1 VGTLLTSHTRLR
13 YNSGMKTRRVNDE
26 VLFADEAV
34 VRVGP
39 AEIELV
45 KRQAAVSAR
54 RRARLCLHR
63 DESEPVHEMLIALM
77 ATGYVRPHKHVGRG
91 ESFHVVEGVADVV
104 LFDEAGVVT
113 ETIRL
118 SAAGDGVRIYRLNES
133 RFHTVLV
140 RTPVFVV
147 HETTAGPFERSDT
160 EFASW
165 APEEGDAAAIASF
178 LAGIERQLG
187 EKQFA
192 E

>member
-1 VGTLLTSHTRLR
+1 MGTLLTSNTRRR
-13 YNSGMKTRRVNDE
+13 YNSGMKTRSVNDE

-45 KRQAAVSAR
+45 KRQAALSAR

-63 DESEPVHEMLIALM
+63 DEREPVHEMLIALD

-104 LFDEAGVVT
+104 LFDEAGRVV

-118 SAAGDGVRIYRLNES
+118 AATGDGVRIYRLNES

-140 RTPVFVV
+140 RSPVFVV

-160 EFASW
+160 LFASW

-178 LAGIERQLG
+178 LTGIEKQL
-187 EKQFA
+187 A